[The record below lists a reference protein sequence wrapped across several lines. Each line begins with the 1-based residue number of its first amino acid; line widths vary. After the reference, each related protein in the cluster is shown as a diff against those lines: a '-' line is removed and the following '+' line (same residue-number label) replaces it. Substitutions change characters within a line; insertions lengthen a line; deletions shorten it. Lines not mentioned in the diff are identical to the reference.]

1 MCLQEDMTEIILA
14 VTMPDSWVK
23 AVSERHDVSVRI
35 LDCVPSADEGGRSL
49 FEIESG
55 DVDPEVILSSMRGHP
70 DIERVDV
77 TAIEEDRILGSV
89 VTRKCSS
96 CRKIMQSKC
105 FLKGARSLKDG
116 RVELRVVGGVKG
128 ALPELMD
135 NLRQDGCQVEL
146 KRVGREDADSVVTR
160 RQEQVV
166 RKALEMGYF
175 DYPRRGGLKELSRD
189 MGVSQSTIAEVLQR
203 GERNIIEQYFRTKK

>member
-1 MCLQEDMTEIILA
+1 
-14 VTMPDSWVK
+14 
-23 AVSERHDVSVRI
+23 
-35 LDCVPSADEGGRSL
+35 
-49 FEIESG
+49 
-55 DVDPEVILSSMRGHP
+55 
-70 DIERVDV
+70 
-77 TAIEEDRILGSV
+77 
-89 VTRKCSS
+89 
-96 CRKIMQSKC
+96 
-105 FLKGARSLKDG
+105 
-116 RVELRVVGGVKG
+116 VELRVVGGVKG